1 MPYWMN
7 SWRVTPIECATTW
20 PGSVALLV
28 RFCRAVVRLTARPL
42 VIGDPHQTRARSSQ
56 FVKEDRHQRLSMM
69 RVSHRGARR
78 YVFSGR
84 EMRKHKSRI
93 HAANPCGQT
102 CGPYALSRWSLL
114 IPHNQLKQIGVG
126 ANSV

>member
-1 MPYWMN
+1 MRN
-7 SWRVTPIECATTW
+7 DLARVGCPA
-20 PGSVALLV
+20 G
-28 RFCRAVVRLTARPL
+28 AVLPR
-42 VIGDPHQTRARSSQ
+42 GGSQ
-56 FVKEDRHQRLSMM
+56 FVKEDRHQRLSTM

-93 HAANPCGQT
+93 HAAKMRPNVRTICSEP
-102 CGPYALSRWSLL
+102 LSWSLL
-114 IPHNQLKQIGVG
+114 IPHDQLKQIGVG